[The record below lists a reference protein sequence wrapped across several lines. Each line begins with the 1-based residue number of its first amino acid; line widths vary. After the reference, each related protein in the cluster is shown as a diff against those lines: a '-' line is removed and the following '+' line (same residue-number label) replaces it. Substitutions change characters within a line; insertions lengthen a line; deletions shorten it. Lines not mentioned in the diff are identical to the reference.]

1 MAVEVETGKKLK
13 VLHTDPR
20 GGEFMSVEFSEDFT
34 EHDIERLLTTPY
46 TPQQNGVVGR
56 QN

>member
-1 MAVEVETGKKLK
+1 
-13 VLHTDPR
+13 
-20 GGEFMSVEFSEDFT
+20 MSVEFSEDFT